1 MSFSDPISFGQEN
14 HMTMEKGKRFK
25 ALVTSRFNPFL
36 DYTHGV
42 FSFKTLFYQS
52 IHYYYCCQCSFEH
65 EYIDYVSE
73 RRTIDEEMLDRVAQ
87 NIINGYCPHTR
98 ISLPHKDIRESFKH
112 IRETKVHALH
122 IAAALDKRAQTP
134 DTMCSEN
141 MKSGIYALYPTDIA
155 VMKNCDNFLRSY
167 YTQIKERSE
176 ENAPYYSYS
185 GTLKYGFRAHGKGCN
200 VTFRKQSALEICIAS
215 RNKEALKILLDPG
228 IIHFNI
234 SKGLELI
241 LEHGRLSNFLE
252 DILAYI
258 RVFRCEDRVP
268 CLERCAVSAIV
279 YENNYVLSVILDVLE
294 TCIYSDDDLQRN
306 FQYICDVLGKPC
318 QKEVILKY
326 QQPYTKSGPDHFF
339 RLRVLHYL
347 LQNYGDKYTYEIKTA
362 FKALTEY
369 ASAVDHAYD
378 NCVKMTPLHNC
389 FYRSYTSKLNPR
401 IAELL
406 FQYGANQDLLD
417 SHGNTPLL
425 VLLDSAPK
433 TNIQTFLYGFALL
446 ICENPDVELNR
457 SAFKAAIKLDK
468 RFERDGIEFSIEG
481 NYILDA
487 RKRCMISGDEFC
499 EKVYLGPLLIEC
511 GFHHDQDVIQGIRF
525 DKTVKKY
532 INFCSSN
539 PRSLKLSCRDTLRHH
554 FKRHDLHKYVNNVL
568 MPEGIRDFILIKPYL
583 LFNQPS

>member
-1 MSFSDPISFGQEN
+1 MSFSDPITFGLEN

-25 ALVTSRFNPFL
+25 ALVTSRFNPFQ
-36 DYTHGV
+36 DYTRGV

-73 RRTIDEEMLDRVAQ
+73 TRTIDEEMLDRVAQ
-87 NIINGYCPHTR
+87 NIINGYCPHAKITFPHNYLLE
-98 ISLPHKDIRESFKH
+98 SLKH

-122 IAAALDKRAQTP
+122 IAAALNKRARTP
-134 DTMCSEN
+134 DTMSSED

-167 YTQIKERSE
+167 YTQMKEGSE

-241 LEHGRLSNFLE
+241 LEHGRLSDFLE

-258 RVFRCEDRVP
+258 KVFRCEDRVP

-279 YENNYVLSVILDVLE
+279 YENNYVLSVILDVLK
-294 TCIYSDDDLQRN
+294 TCKWTDDLQRN
-306 FQYICDVLGKPC
+306 FQYICDVLGKPG
-318 QKEVILKY
+318 QKEIILKY
-326 QQPYTKSGPDHFF
+326 QRPYSKSGTDHF
-339 RLRVLHYL
+339 RLKVLHYL
-347 LQNYGDKYTYEIKTA
+347 LQNYGDKYTDELKTA
-362 FKALTEY
+362 FKALTKY
-369 ASAVDHAYD
+369 TSAVDHAYN
-378 NCVKMTPLHNC
+378 NCAKKTPLHNC
-389 FYRSYTSKLNPR
+389 FDRYYNSKLNPR
-401 IAELL
+401 ISELL
-406 FQYGANQDLLD
+406 FQYGANQDILD

-433 TNIQTFLYGFALL
+433 TNIQNFLYGFALL

-457 SAFKAAIKLDK
+457 SAFKAAIKLDE
-468 RFERDGIEFSIEG
+468 RFERDGIAFSIEG

-511 GFHHDQDVIQGIRF
+511 GFHYDQDVLQGIGF
-525 DKTVKKY
+525 DETVKKC

-539 PRSLKLSCRDTLRHH
+539 PRSLKLSCRDTLRRH

>member
-1 MSFSDPISFGQEN
+1 
-14 HMTMEKGKRFK
+14 
-25 ALVTSRFNPFL
+25 
-36 DYTHGV
+36 
-42 FSFKTLFYQS
+42 
-52 IHYYYCCQCSFEH
+52 
-65 EYIDYVSE
+65 
-73 RRTIDEEMLDRVAQ
+73 MLERVAQ
-87 NIINGYCPHTR
+87 NIIDGYCPHTR
-98 ISLPHKDIRESFKH
+98 ISFPHKDIRESFKH

-167 YTQIKERSE
+167 YKQIKEGSE

-185 GTLKYGFRAHGKGCN
+185 GTLKYGFRAHGKGCK

-215 RNKEALKILLDPG
+215 RNKDALKILLDPG

-279 YENNYVLSVILDVLE
+279 YENNYVLSVILDVLKSCKW
-294 TCIYSDDDLQRN
+294 TDYLQRN
-306 FQYICDVLGKPC
+306 FQYICDVLGKPG
-318 QKEVILKY
+318 QKEIILKY
-326 QQPYTKSGPDHFF
+326 QRRYIKSGTDHF
-339 RLRVLHYL
+339 RLKVLHYL
-347 LQNYGDKYTYEIKTA
+347 LQNYGDKYTDELKTA

-369 ASAVDHAYD
+369 ASAVDHAY
-378 NCVKMTPLHNC
+378 NNGAEKTPLHNC
-389 FYRSYTSKLNPR
+389 FDRYYNSKLNPR
-401 IAELL
+401 KAELL
-406 FQYGANQDLLD
+406 FQYGANQDILD

-425 VLLDSAPK
+425 VLLDLEPK
-433 TNIQTFLYGFALL
+433 TNVQNFLHGLALL

-457 SAFKAAIKLDK
+457 PAFKAAIKLDE
-468 RFERDGIEFSIEG
+468 RFERDSIAFSIEG

-499 EKVYLGPLLIEC
+499 EKIYLGPLLIEC
-511 GFHHDQDVIQGIRF
+511 GFQYDQDVLRGIRF
-525 DKTVKKY
+525 DETVKKY
-532 INFCSSN
+532 LNFCSLN
-539 PRSLKLSCRDTLRHH
+539 PRSLKLSCRDTLRRH
-554 FKRHDLHKYVNNVL
+554 FKRHNLHKYVNNVL

-583 LFNQPS
+583 LFNQQP

>member
-1 MSFSDPISFGQEN
+1 MSFSDPISFGLEN
-14 HMTMEKGKRFK
+14 HMSMEKGKTFR
-25 ALVTSRFNPFL
+25 ALVTSKFNPFQ
-36 DYTHGV
+36 DYTRSV
-42 FSFKTLFYQS
+42 FSFQTLFYQS

-73 RRTIDEEMLDRVAQ
+73 TRTIDKEMLERVAQ
-87 NIINGYCPHTR
+87 NIIDGYCPHTR
-98 ISLPHKDIRESFKH
+98 ITFPHKDIRESFKH

-122 IAAALDKRAQTP
+122 IAAALDKRARTP
-134 DTMCSEN
+134 DTMSSKD
-141 MKSGIYALYPTDIA
+141 MKSRIYALYPTDIA

-185 GTLKYGFRAHGKGCN
+185 GTLKYGFRAHGKGCK

-241 LEHGRLSNFLE
+241 LEHGRLSDFLE

-258 RVFRCEDRVP
+258 RVFRCENRVS

-279 YENNYVLSVILDVLE
+279 YENNYVLSVILDVLK
-294 TCIYSDDDLQRN
+294 TCKWTDDLQRN
-306 FQYICDVLGKPC
+306 FQYICDVLGKPG
-318 QKEVILKY
+318 QKEIILKY
-326 QQPYTKSGPDHFF
+326 QRPYTKSGTDHF
-339 RLRVLHYL
+339 RLKVLHYL
-347 LQNYGDKYTYEIKTA
+347 LQNYGDKYTDELKTA

-369 ASAVDHAYD
+369 ASAVDHAY
-378 NCVKMTPLHNC
+378 NNGAEKTPLHNC
-389 FYRSYTSKLNPR
+389 FDRYYNSKLNPR
-401 IAELL
+401 KAELL
-406 FQYGANQDLLD
+406 FQYGANQDILD

-425 VLLDSAPK
+425 VLLDLEPK
-433 TNIQTFLYGFALL
+433 TNIQNFLHGFALL
-446 ICENPDVELNR
+446 ICENPDVEFNR
-457 SAFKAAIKLDK
+457 SAFKAAIQLDE
-468 RFERDGIEFSIEG
+468 RFERDSIAFSIEG

-499 EKVYLGPLLIEC
+499 EKIYLGPLLIEC
-511 GFHHDQDVIQGIRF
+511 GFQYDQDVLRGIRF
-525 DKTVKKY
+525 DETVKKY

-539 PRSLKLSCRDTLRHH
+539 PRSLKLSCRDTLRRH

-568 MPEGIRDFILIKPYL
+568 IPEGIRDFILIKPYL
-583 LFNQPS
+583 LFNQQS